1 MSTEDPRPT
10 LDAMRFTFG
19 QTEDT
24 CGRSGVDCQS
34 IEVEAIRMDEP
45 KDGDTGCYFVIS
57 TDRWAVNSA
66 EELSYIIRR
75 VELAIAAAS

>member
-10 LDAMRFTFG
+10 LDAMKFTFG
-19 QTEDT
+19 QDEDT
-24 CGRSGVDCQS
+24 SGRSGMTYQS

-57 TDRWAVNSA
+57 TDRWAVNDA
-66 EELSYIIRR
+66 TELSDIIRR

>member
-10 LDAMRFTFG
+10 LDSMKFTFG

-24 CGRSGVDCQS
+24 CGRSGEEYQTIS
-34 IEVEAIRMDEP
+34 VEAIRMDEP
-45 KDGDTGCYFVIS
+45 KEGDHGCYFVIS

>member
-10 LDAMRFTFG
+10 LDSVKFTFG
-19 QTEDT
+19 QNEDSS
-24 CGRSGVDCQS
+24 GRSGVDYQS

-75 VELAIAAAS
+75 VEQAIAAAS

>member
-10 LDAMRFTFG
+10 LDSAKFTFG
-19 QTEDT
+19 QNEDSS
-24 CGRSGVDCQS
+24 GRSGVDCQS